1 MEILPK
7 FLYSSFSFCGIICLT
22 PRTMFEKPMLS
33 KALPKFSIFL
43 MVFFFMVGL
52 TLVESVADA
61 PSQIS
66 FINVGQGDSALIQDD
81 SGFDI
86 LIDGG
91 RTSAGPTV
99 VAFLKS
105 QGVDTLEVMVASHA
119 DNDHIGGL
127 ISVLQDPAITVQT
140 VYTNGYSGDTL
151 TWDYFVDAVATAGA
165 VTEIAQFPQTFT
177 WGNTSIQ
184 VLNPVEGL
192 SDPDQTM
199 FPS

>member
-22 PRTMFEKPMLS
+22 PRTMFEKSMLS
-33 KALPKFSIFL
+33 KALPKVSIFL
-43 MVFFFMVGL
+43 MVFCFMVGL

-119 DNDHIGGL
+119 DNDHIGRL

-151 TWDYFVDAVATAGA
+151 TW
-165 VTEIAQFPQTFT
+165 I
-177 WGNTSIQ
+177 I
-184 VLNPVEGL
+184 L
-192 SDPDQTM
+192 
-199 FPS
+199 